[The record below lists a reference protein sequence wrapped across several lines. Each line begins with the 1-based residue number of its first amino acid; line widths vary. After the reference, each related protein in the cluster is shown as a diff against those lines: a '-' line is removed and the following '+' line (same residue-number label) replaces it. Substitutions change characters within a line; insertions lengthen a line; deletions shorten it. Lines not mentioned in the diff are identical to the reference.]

1 MKTFY
6 LKVGKEVVNQVRM
19 NSIEDAIKYFSL
31 IKKLT
36 ESELLKIFRVTV

>member
-19 NSIEDAIKYFSL
+19 DNIEDAIQYFAL
-31 IKKLT
+31 MKKLT
-36 ESELLKIFRVTV
+36 ESELLKIFRVTI